1 MQIPDLTAAFLGPQ
15 PLQLVSGCAYLRL
28 VYWPSSGGNWQ
39 SSEESRESSTECG
52 PRGVIVECRT
62 GLAIAWGPAGAVQS
76 SSLISQIRSSRRV
89 LFLCSPPLPP
99 CLASTQCKRISQL
112 CPSLASLSN
121 YPQLHDT
128 SPDDEPGPVA
138 PAGMTW
144 LFLDWRKKPKVAA
157 DKIHLYRCVCVSVCR
172 LTYQINGYLSY
183 LFVKIFQVPS
193 ENISIRYPF

>member
-62 GLAIAWGPAGAVQS
+62 GLAITWGPAGAVQS

-99 CLASTQCKRISQL
+99 CLVSTQCKRISQL

-128 SPDDEPGPVA
+128 SPDDE
-138 PAGMTW
+138 
-144 LFLDWRKKPKVAA
+144 KPKVAA